1 MATRREP
8 RFKLCRHLG
17 VNVCG
22 HPKALKRSDVKK
34 NAAASAART
43 GQKVSQYALQL
54 MEKQKIKAYYG
65 IFERQFARYF
75 DIAKK
80 SNDTTGTALLRAL
93 ECRLDNLVYR
103 IGFARSIRQ
112 ARQLVSHGHILV
124 NGSKVDIPSYG
135 VKVNDTISLKEKTRT
150 NPLVETNFNGFVSF
164 NVPYIEKDKDHFS
177 AKLVR
182 EPMREELPIEVNEIL
197 AVELYSK

>member
-22 HPKALKRSDVKK
+22 HPKALKRSDTKK
-34 NAAASAART
+34 ASAASART
-43 GQKVSQYALQL
+43 GQKVSQYGLQL

-65 IFERQFARYF
+65 ILERQFARYF
-75 DIAKK
+75 NQAKK
-80 SNDTTGTALLRAL
+80 SQDMTGAALLKAL

-103 IGFARSIRQ
+103 TGFARSIRQ
-112 ARQLVSHGHILV
+112 ARQFVSHGHILV
-124 NGSKVDIPSYG
+124 NGKKVDIPSYG
-135 VKVNDTISLKEKTRT
+135 VKVNDVISLKEKTRT
-150 NPLVETNFNGFVSF
+150 NPLVESNFNGLAAF
-164 NVPYIEKDKDHFS
+164 NVPYLEKDKEHFS
-177 AKLVR
+177 AKLIR